1 MDFRTKPEA
10 ERHRLR
16 ATFETVAELYD
27 RARPSYPP
35 QLFDDLETLAQ
46 IPARGRILEI
56 GPGTARATLPLA
68 ERGYE
73 IVGLE
78 LGAELASVARRNLA
92 EYPRAQI
99 INTSFETWEPSA
111 QRFDAIV
118 AFTAFH
124 WIDPEVRF
132 AKSARL
138 LRPHGSLAVVATQH
152 VLAEDGDPFWTEVQ
166 EDYDAVAPSDDN
178 HPPPRPDEV
187 PDLAE
192 EITAS
197 GVFGH
202 PVVRRYLWDVIY
214 TADQYID
221 LLDTY
226 SGHRNLEPPQR
237 ERLYRR
243 IHKRIESRPTSVVT
257 KTYLATLNVASVRA
271 CGNVSGA

>member
-1 MDFRTKPEA
+1 MDFTKPEA
-10 ERHRLR
+10 ERRRLR

-35 QLFDDLETLAQ
+35 CLFDDLEMLAQ
-46 IPARGRILEI
+46 IPAGGRILEI
-56 GPGTARATLPLA
+56 GPGTAKATLPLA
-68 ERGYE
+68 ERGYDL
-73 IVGLE
+73 VGLE
-78 LGAELASVARRNLA
+78 LGEELASVARRNLA
-92 EYPRAQI
+92 GYPRVRVI
-99 INTSFETWEPSA
+99 HTSFESWEAGA

-132 AKSARL
+132 AKSAEL

-152 VLAEDGDPFWTEVQ
+152 VLAEAGDEFWNEVQ
-166 EDYDAVAPSDDN
+166 EDYDAVVPSDDN
-178 HPPPRPDEV
+178 QPPPRPHEV
-187 PDLAE
+187 PDLAD

-197 GVFGH
+197 GVFGE
-202 PVVRRYLWDVIY
+202 PAVRCYLWDVTY
-214 TADQYID
+214 SADQYID

-226 SGHRNLEPPQR
+226 SGHRSLEPGKR
-237 ERLYRR
+237 ELLYGR
-243 IHKRIESRPTSVVT
+243 IRTRIESRPTPAVT